1 MTIRNDSTPNSFLIV
16 FIIFAVFGLFCS
28 CRKGHRDSTAHSE
41 ADSLITAY
49 RVQGKNLREKSQF
62 VEAVAAHQQE
72 LALARSIADTL
83 SMVQALNNIGT
94 NFRRMG
100 ILDEASDNHY
110 NALQLCSAY
119 SGAAT
124 DSTIRKN
131 RVVALNGIGNIYL
144 SLGNYETADSAFRQA
159 LAGEK
164 SLGSGLGQ
172 AINYAN
178 LGAVYEGLHQTDS
191 AWHYYELSMEAN
203 RRIHSDLGVSLCH
216 NHFGRLYENRGETQ
230 RAIAE
235 YTQAYDIMTHSTDRW
250 HWLESC
256 VALAR
261 IHVAHGKVQE
271 ARRYLDEAL
280 GEAQRQNSIEYLA
293 DIYLLKYELARNTG
307 DIPQALE
314 CFVRG
319 KAYKDS
325 VSSEKNYNRLQTLH
339 NHYTRMRHQTELDR
353 VNADLLVE
361 KRWKTGTVI
370 VAVLVLALALVLIG
384 FLYYALLN
392 RKRRQRIM
400 MQAENARTTFYTNVT
415 HEFRT
420 PLTII
425 LGYSEMM
432 ERGELPAADIAS
444 VGGVVTRQG
453 RLLLSLVNQLL
464 DISRIKSSVLE
475 PEWRSGNIVKYVSV
489 LVDSFQHMAR
499 NKNIMLTYSHEDE
512 VAETNFVPEYLQK
525 VVNNLVNNAIKFTP
539 EGGHVTVT
547 LNVQANLTV
556 LTVTDDG
563 CGISREEQQ
572 HVFDLFWQSDKAQH
586 SGGSGV
592 GLSLVRQIA
601 ESLGGNATVESEVGR
616 GTTFQ
621 VALPSHSGHFPSLA
635 EPETPSMASGE
646 DASAGG
652 DRPTVLIIEDN
663 ADVSDYMQ
671 IGLKKHYRLLVAH
684 DGEEGL
690 AMATEQ
696 VPDIIVTDL
705 MMPRMDGQTLCRLVR
720 KSEVLAHI
728 PVIMV
733 TAKSTDTDRLQ
744 GLRDGADAYVFKPFN
759 AEELQVR
766 IANLLERQQRMRQLY
781 SQAVSENDPHPEN
794 RLSETDRTFLEKIKQ
809 TIIEKMAFE
818 DINVESVASS
828 LCLSS
833 QQLRRKLS
841 AVTGETPAAHIRQ
854 VQMGEARRMLETSPE
869 KSVSEVA
876 MACGFYDT
884 SHFTRVFKSVYGVTP
899 SKIRQKT
906 TS

>member
-1 MTIRNDSTPNSFLIV
+1 MNDRCLPTTHTLLTLF
-16 FIIFAVFGLFCS
+16 FITVLGLCFS
-28 CRKGHRDSTAHSE
+28 CGKVHRQSGAH
-41 ADSLITAY
+41 ADTDSLIAAY
-49 RVQGKNLREKSQF
+49 RAQGKSLREKSHF
-62 VEAVAAHQQE
+62 SEAITAHQQE
-72 LALARSIADTL
+72 LALASRVADTL

-110 NALQLCSAY
+110 KALRICSAY
-119 SGAAT
+119 SGVTT

-178 LGAVYEGLHQTDS
+178 IGAVYEGLHRTDS
-191 AWHYYELSMEAN
+191 AWHYYRLSMEAN

-216 NHFGRLYENRGETQ
+216 NHFGRLYENSGETQ
-230 RAIAE
+230 KAIAE
-235 YTQAYDIMTHSTDRW
+235 YTHAYDIMSHSADRW

-261 IHVAHGKVQE
+261 IHVAHDKIAE
-271 ARRYLDEAL
+271 ARHYIDEAL
-280 GEAQRQNSIEYLA
+280 DEAQRQHSIEYLA
-293 DIYLLKYELARNTG
+293 DIYLLKYELARKTG
-307 DIPQALE
+307 NIPLALE

-339 NHYTRMRHQTELDR
+339 NHYTRVRHQADIDR

-361 KRWKTGTVI
+361 KRWKTGSII
-370 VAVLVLALALVLIG
+370 VAVLVAALALVIVG

-400 MQAENARTTFYTNVT
+400 MQAEKARTVFYTNVT

-420 PLTII
+420 PLTVI

-432 ERGELPAADIAS
+432 ERGELPAADMTS
-444 VGGVVTRQG
+444 VGSVVTRQG

-464 DISRIKSSVLE
+464 DISRIKSSVAE
-475 PEWRSGNIVKYVSV
+475 PEWRSGNIIKYVSV
-489 LVDSFQHMAR
+489 MVDSFQHMAR
-499 NKNIMLTYSHEDE
+499 NKNIVLSYRHVGEEGD
-512 VAETNFVPEYLQK
+512 TNFVPEYLQK
-525 VVNNLVNNAIKFTP
+525 VVNNLVHNAIKFTP
-539 EGGHVTVT
+539 DGGHVTVA
-547 LNVQANLTV
+547 LDVQSQNMALTV
-556 LTVTDDG
+556 SDDG
-563 CGISREEQQ
+563 CGIPAEEQS
-572 HVFDLFWQSDKAQH
+572 HVFDLFWQSDTPQH

-601 ESLGGNATVESEVGR
+601 ESLGGSATVESEMGH
-616 GTTFQ
+616 GTTFRIVIPQ
-621 VALPSHSGHFPSLA
+621 HAGHFPPLV
-635 EPETPSMASGE
+635 EPETSVQTPCE
-646 DASAGG
+646 ETQAGD

-690 AMATEQ
+690 AMATDQ

-733 TAKSTDTDRLQ
+733 TAKSTDADRLQ

-766 IANLLERQQRMRQLY
+766 IANLLERQHRMRQLY
-781 SQAVSENDPHPEN
+781 SQAVSENDPHPEA
-794 RLSETDRTFLEKIKQ
+794 RLSETDRSFLEKIRQ
-809 TIIEKMAFE
+809 AIIEKMASGE
-818 DINVESVASS
+818 INVETVASS

-841 AVTGETPAAHIRQ
+841 AITGETPAAHIRQ
-854 VQMGEARRMLETSPE
+854 VQMGEARNMLETAPE

-884 SHFTRVFKSVYGVTP
+884 SHFTRIFKSVYGVTP
-899 SKIRQKT
+899 SKIRQKN
-906 TS
+906 

>member
-1 MTIRNDSTPNSFLIV
+1 MNKRYNIAVHPLTILLFVTVL
-16 FIIFAVFGLFCS
+16 GLCFS
-28 CRKGHRDSTAHSE
+28 CGKGHRQSAARPED
-41 ADSLITAY
+41 DSLIAAY
-49 RVQGKNLREKSQF
+49 RAQGKALREKSQF
-62 VEAVAAHQQE
+62 AEAIAAHQQE
-72 LALARSIADTL
+72 LALARRVADTL
-83 SMVQALNNIGT
+83 SIVQALNNIGT

-100 ILDEASDNHY
+100 ILDEASEHHY
-110 NALQLCSAY
+110 DALRLCSAY
-119 SGAAT
+119 SGVAT

-178 LGAVYEGLHQTDS
+178 LGAVFEGLHRTDS

-203 RRIHSDLGVSLCH
+203 RRIHSNLGVSLCY

-230 RAIAE
+230 KAIAE
-235 YTQAYDIMTHSTDRW
+235 YTHAYDLMSHSADRW

-261 IHVAHGKVQE
+261 IHLAHDKIPE
-271 ARRYLDEAL
+271 ARHYIDEAL
-280 GEAQRQNSIEYLA
+280 DEAQRQHSIEYLA
-293 DIYLLKYELARNTG
+293 DIYLLKYELARKTG
-307 DIPQALE
+307 DTPLALE

-339 NHYTRMRHQTELDR
+339 SHYTRVRHQADIDR

-370 VAVLVLALALVLIG
+370 VAVLVVALALVLVG

-400 MQAENARTTFYTNVT
+400 MQAEKARTTFYTNVT

-420 PLTII
+420 PLTVI

-432 ERGELPAADIAS
+432 ERGELSADDIAS

-464 DISRIKSSVLE
+464 DISRIKSSVAE

-489 LVDSFQHMAR
+489 LVDSFQNMAR
-499 NKNIMLTYSHEDE
+499 NKGITLLYRHDAEDGD
-512 VAETNFVPEYLQK
+512 TNFVPEYLQK
-525 VVNNLVNNAIKFTP
+525 VVNNLVHNAIKFTP
-539 EGGHVTVT
+539 DGGHVTVT
-547 LNVQANLTV
+547 LEVQPQGMV
-556 LTVTDDG
+556 LTVSDDG
-563 CGISREEQQ
+563 CGISAEEQQ
-572 HVFDLFWQSDKAQH
+572 HVFDLFWQSDTPQH

-601 ESLGGNATVESEVGR
+601 ESLGGSATVESEEGR
-616 GTTFQ
+616 GTTFRI
-621 VALPSHSGHFPSLA
+621 ALPPHSGHFPSLA
-635 EPETPSMASGE
+635 EPETPATASCE
-646 DASAGG
+646 ETPAGD

-733 TAKSTDTDRLQ
+733 TAKSTDADRLQ

-766 IANLLERQQRMRQLY
+766 IANLLERQQRMRQRY

-794 RLSETDRTFLEKIKQ
+794 SLSETDRTFLEKIRQ
-809 TIIEKMAFE
+809 TIVEKMASE
-818 DINVESVASS
+818 DISVETVASS

-841 AVTGETPAAHIRQ
+841 AVTGETPAVHIRQ
-854 VQMGEARRMLETSPE
+854 VQMGAARHMLETAPE

-884 SHFTRVFKSVYGVTP
+884 SHFTRIFKSVYGVTP

-906 TS
+906 SA